1 MYYNTNKL
9 NVLDDNKA
17 TNRTKVQQEVVRQI
31 FLKHKKLTASECHCA
46 FPKNVPLTSIRRAI
60 SDLKSEGILIKT
72 DLLKEGLYGSPE
84 HIYSLSSGQLS
95 MF

>member
-17 TNRTKVQQEVVRQI
+17 TNKTKVQQEVVKHI
-31 FLKHKKLTASECHCA
+31 FLKHKKMTASECHSI
-46 FPKNVPLTSIRRAI
+46 FNKNVPITSIRRAM
-60 SDLKSEGILIKT
+60 SDLKKEGILVKT
-72 DLLKEGLYGSPE
+72 DILKDGIYGSPE
-84 HIYSLSSGQLS
+84 HIYSLNSGQLS